1 MPITKNESPFARV
14 RNEMAPSSAAV
25 ALALSKLGYTWQAD
39 VDCDSVRVSLPNGL
53 VGYYV
58 NFAEFEQDCY
68 RSGVLKPI
76 VLLTMPVD
84 ESTSQ
89 KAG

>member
-1 MPITKNESPFARV
+1 MF
-14 RNEMAPSSAAV
+14 
-25 ALALSKLGYTWQAD
+25 GG
-39 VDCDSVRVSLPNGL
+39 RVSLPNGL

-68 RSGVLKPI
+68 RSGALKPI